1 MRILITGGA
10 GFVGKHLA
18 KSLIKN
24 NHSVTIFDN
33 YSNSSEKNIQS
44 LLDNINFV
52 KGDITNYDDISNSIK
67 GSDVVIHLAS
77 KINVQESFANSNL
90 TKNVNVNG
98 TINLLEAC
106 KEKKITD
113 IIIASSAAVYGD
125 CKDSKIH
132 LSENSDTNPTSP
144 YGESKLEMEKNVID
158 YSEKYDINAIILR
171 FFNIYG
177 IGQSSEYAGVITRFL
192 QKINE
197 DKSLEIYGDGLQT
210 RDFVSIDDVVDSF
223 NDIISKMEGKRGNV
237 YNIASGQSISIN
249 DLASLMISLSGKDLK
264 VTHSTLKKG
273 DIKFSQADILLAKK
287 ELGYKPKIE
296 LTIGIK
302 NLMERLQKE
311 MGVWN

>member
-1 MRILITGGA
+1 LRILITGGA

-33 YSNSSEKNIQS
+33 YSNSSESSIQS
-44 LLDNINFV
+44 LLDKINFV
-52 KGDITNYDDISNSIK
+52 KGDITNYEDISSSIK
-67 GSDVVIHLAS
+67 SSDIVIHLAS

-90 TKNVNVNG
+90 TKNVNING

-113 IIIASSAAVYGD
+113 IIVASSAAVYGD
-125 CKDSKIH
+125 CKDSRIH
-132 LSENSDTNPTSP
+132 LSENSNTNPTSP

-158 YSEKYDINAIILR
+158 YSEKHGFNAVILR

-177 IGQSSEYAGVITRFL
+177 IGQSSEYAGVITKFL

-197 DKSLEIYGDGLQT
+197 GKSLEIYGDGLQT
-210 RDFVSIDDVVDSF
+210 RDFVSINDVIDFF
-223 NDIISKMEGKRGNV
+223 NGVISKMEGKRGNI

-249 DLASLMISLSGKDLK
+249 DLASLMVSLSGKDLK
-264 VTHSTLKKG
+264 VTHSTLKEG

-287 ELGYKPKIE
+287 ELGYKPKIK
-296 LTIGIK
+296 LKDGLNKLIK
-302 NLMERLQKE
+302 IK
-311 MGVWN
+311 